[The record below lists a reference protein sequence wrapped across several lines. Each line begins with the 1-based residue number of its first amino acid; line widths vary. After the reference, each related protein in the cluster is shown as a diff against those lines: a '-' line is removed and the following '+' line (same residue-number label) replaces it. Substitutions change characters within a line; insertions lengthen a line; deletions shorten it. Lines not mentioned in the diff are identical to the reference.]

1 MKILIRASYPNYQ
14 MVRRYALCGPEVFN
28 CDVDDVSNTLEGN
41 KPGTVIYT
49 LDGETTPREIPPRW
63 YDMYLLLKTRGE
75 QKEHYLRLLLAERD
89 NTATPEQLAELASH
103 RKHFRQEIQVRL
115 RNPEGSWDTSNDP
128 SFEGL
133 SLGNTALTEK
143 IALFED
149 GELIFGQE
157 P

>member
-1 MKILIRASYPNYQ
+1 MDTKN
-14 MVRRYALCGPEVFN
+14 MRYGQFLKAKRISDSRELTLK
-28 CDVDDVSNTLEGN
+28 DV
-41 KPGTVIYT
+41 
-49 LDGETTPREIPPRW
+49 
-63 YDMYLLLKTRGE
+63 
-75 QKEHYLRLLLAERD
+75 A
-89 NTATPEQLAELASH
+89 AELGVSFSYVSDIEQGR
-103 RKHFRQEIQVRL
+103 RKPYDEAKHIYYLSVVFDDGKLYPGGQEHFRQEIQVRL